1 MPLTSVIILSCHPII
16 GDSDSSDVTETLLLE
31 AQEQA
36 NKNKVEDNEDED
48 EEENADQEGFIHFFL
63 QYNFYFIF
71 TTISPFKCLI
81 SL

>member
-1 MPLTSVIILSCHPII
+1 MPLTSAIILSCHPIV

-48 EEENADQEGFIHFFL
+48 EEENADQEGFILFL
-63 QYNFYFIF
+63 QYNFCFIF
-71 TTISPFKCLI
+71 TTISPFKC
-81 SL
+81 